1 MTDATKIAPTAH
13 YTAYA
18 WHVLGLP
25 HAEYFATP
33 LGKRLFHAYRLLEL
47 PATLRGEPSKL
58 LRTLRNRHTLID
70 AELERIQP
78 DVVVELGAG
87 LSRRGL
93 TFALDAGVRY
103 VEIDLPAMVA
113 YKRQLLATRVPAALQ
128 ERLGVGCACWT
139 WTSSRRGFADA
150 LAQELR
156 GAQRPVIIA
165 EGVVGYFEADQRSVL
180 LERVR
185 RALPATGTFLGH
197 PPLQPEDSTHLASG
211 PNSPCCKA
219 LWAPRTEVRGS
230 IPGLDQ
236 LRKSAPC
243 RARTASFKVGCV
255 SSSASSTAWNSTVLL
270 LGTAQSGPVR
280 GWTSAPVRAWDAAPA
295 FKPGCQYPL
304 KQARFMLTRACQ
316 DLC

>member
-33 LGKRLFHAYRLLEL
+33 LGKRLFRAYRLLEL

-93 TFALDAGVRY
+93 TFALDRGVRY

-113 YKRQLLATRVPAALQ
+113 YKRKQLATRVPAALQ
-128 ERLGVGCACWT
+128 ERLAGRLRILDVDIFAP
-139 WTSSRRGFADA
+139 GFADA

-165 EGVVGYFEADQRSVL
+165 EGVVGYFQADQRSVL

-185 RALPATGTFLGH
+185 RALPATGTFLADLRVKEGQSAATR
-197 PPLQPEDSTHLASG
+197 LLRLGIWVATRGRGASASFA
-211 PNSPCCKA
+211 NEA
-219 LWAPRTEVRGS
+219 EVRDMLQRAGFGDV
-230 IPGLDQ
+230 IQ
-236 LRKSAPC
+236 LPPRERDVLSGVW
-243 RARTASFKVGCV
+243 RARPL
-255 SSSASSTAWNSTVLL
+255 SS
-270 LGTAQSGPVR
+270 
-280 GWTSAPVRAWDAAPA
+280 
-295 FKPGCQYPL
+295 
-304 KQARFMLTRACQ
+304 
-316 DLC
+316 

>member
-113 YKRQLLATRVPAALQ
+113 YKRQLLVTRVPPALQ
-128 ERLGVGCACWT
+128 ERLAGRLRMLDVDIFAP
-139 WTSSRRGFADA
+139 GFADA

-165 EGVVGYFEADQRSVL
+165 EGVVGYFEAAQRSVL

-185 RALPATGTFLGH
+185 RALPATGTFLADLRVKEGQAAATR
-197 PPLQPEDSTHLASG
+197 LLRLGIWVATRGRGASA
-211 PNSPCCKA
+211 SFTSEA
-219 LWAPRTEVRGS
+219 EVRDMLQRAGF
-230 IPGLDQ
+230 GDVAQ
-236 LRKSAPC
+236 LPPRERDVLSGVW
-243 RARTASFKVGCV
+243 RARPL
-255 SSSASSTAWNSTVLL
+255 SS
-270 LGTAQSGPVR
+270 
-280 GWTSAPVRAWDAAPA
+280 
-295 FKPGCQYPL
+295 
-304 KQARFMLTRACQ
+304 
-316 DLC
+316 